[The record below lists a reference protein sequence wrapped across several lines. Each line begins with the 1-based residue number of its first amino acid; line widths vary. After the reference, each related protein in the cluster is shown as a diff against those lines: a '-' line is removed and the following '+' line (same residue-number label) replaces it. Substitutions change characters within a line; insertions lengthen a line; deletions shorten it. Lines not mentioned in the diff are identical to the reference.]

1 MIDTIDIQRLIRK
14 IKMNTE
20 YGQMAR
26 SAKAFVTETSA
37 KVDGVMWYT
46 VYVSPNILEWL
57 STMPTKMRYNH
68 VNSNGATYTVD
79 MHEHLYNIMVLRWG

>member
-1 MIDTIDIQRLIRK
+1 MIDTLDIPRIIQK
-14 IKMNTE
+14 IKKNMM
-20 YGQMAR
+20 YGKMGTT
-26 SAKAFVTETSA
+26 AKAFVTETSA

-57 STMPTKMRYNH
+57 DTMPAKMRYNH
-68 VNSNGATYTVD
+68 VNSNGAIYTVD